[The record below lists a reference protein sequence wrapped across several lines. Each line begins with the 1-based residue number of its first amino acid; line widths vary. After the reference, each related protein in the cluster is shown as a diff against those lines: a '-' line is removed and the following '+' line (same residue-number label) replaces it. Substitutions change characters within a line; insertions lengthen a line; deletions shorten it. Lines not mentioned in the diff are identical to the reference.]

1 MATRQPAL
9 KNFAAVAAP
18 MPVAPPEMN
27 TDLPLDIF
35 GYLQKFIGQN
45 FVSVIFEHSLSP
57 HFAHSHTEL
66 RVGQELDDCGCERF
80 GIAGWNENSNF
91 KSQNLRSPPHI
102 RPHNRHSARKRV

>member
-18 MPVAPPEMN
+18 MPAAPPEMN

-45 FVSVIFEHSLSP
+45 FVSVLFEHSLSANLAELSRGFRIGNEKLNGFGEGLRIIWRYENP
-57 HFAHSHTEL
+57 HF
-66 RVGQELDDCGCERF
+66 
-80 GIAGWNENSNF
+80 I
-91 KSQNLRSPPHI
+91 SPYFT
-102 RPHNRHSARKRV
+102 K